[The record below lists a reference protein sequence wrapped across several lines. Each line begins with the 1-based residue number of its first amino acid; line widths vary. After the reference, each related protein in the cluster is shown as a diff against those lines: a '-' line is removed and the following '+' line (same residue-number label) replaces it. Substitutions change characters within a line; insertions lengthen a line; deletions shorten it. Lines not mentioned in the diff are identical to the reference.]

1 MFKSLPGVAVQIARL
16 GILAALLATA
26 VDASAQAYSPAGFEP
41 VGQATPQQFGL
52 SSAAVHALGR
62 DNEMT
67 LLALDGIRVKPR
79 TAGRV
84 HAADR
89 SGPWTIY
96 GRLGILSVQN
106 QLSGDS
112 AGMQFGLRAA
122 GPTLG
127 SKIHIGLLRR
137 F

>member
-1 MFKSLPGVAVQIARL
+1 MFKSLPEVAVEIARL
-16 GILAALLATA
+16 GLTAALLVIA
-26 VDASAQAYSPAGFEP
+26 VDASAQAYSPAALEP
-41 VGQATPQQFGL
+41 VGLATPHEFGL
-52 SSAAVHALGR
+52 SASAVQALGR

-67 LLALDGIRVKPR
+67 LLALDMFGVKPR
-79 TAGRV
+79 SKGRV
-84 HAADR
+84 QASDR
-89 SGPWTIY
+89 PGPWTIY

-112 AGMQFGLRAA
+112 AGMQFGLRSV